1 MPKKP
6 YYFRKKWAK
15 LQTITQ
21 KYSKADFMREIWYP
35 YRRAGIYGIGDER
48 GMEAEGACSDMEGP
62 MGSPLQSL
70 SAPEIVMLQWLLS
83 VLVGEEGQG
92 LGNQENREWERNG
105 KGGSRNG
112 RSEKMGSRRN
122 RVELCND
129 A

>member
-1 MPKKP
+1 
-6 YYFRKKWAK
+6 
-15 LQTITQ
+15 
-21 KYSKADFMREIWYP
+21 
-35 YRRAGIYGIGDER
+35 
-48 GMEAEGACSDMEGP
+48 MEAGGACSDMEGP
-62 MGSPLQSL
+62 LGSPLQSL
-70 SAPEIVMLQWLLS
+70 SAPEIIMLQWLLS

-105 KGGSRNG
+105 KGGSRNE